1 MKRQK
6 RLRTAKF
13 EKRAKK
19 MGITERALIAQKV
32 EIWEG
37 MFAAEQHGDNSV
49 VSILP
54 LEFRG
59 CCGNVTD

>member
-1 MKRQK
+1 VKAQK

-19 MGITERALIAQKV
+19 MGITERALITQKM

-37 MFAAEQHGDNSV
+37 IFAAE
-49 VSILP
+49 
-54 LEFRG
+54 
-59 CCGNVTD
+59 